1 MNKKIVSISC
11 LIIILIIVF
20 TASSDSG
27 LDESM
32 ISQTIFVDA
41 VYQPENDIVLIKY
54 VDSSEMTKLVTIEIL
69 GMEKTFHKEFLQQ
82 SFVEIVQISSIPQY
96 GWATMPVIFT
106 LDHEEFG
113 KISLKTEIHLSDEM
127 KPRVIYSEI

>member
-1 MNKKIVSISC
+1 MNKKIVGIGC

-27 LDESM
+27 LDESV

-41 VYQPENDIVLIKY
+41 VYEPENDIVRIEF
-54 VDSSEMTKLVTIEIL
+54 VDSSEMTKLVTLEIL
-69 GMEKTFHKEFLQQ
+69 GMEKTFHKELLQQ
-82 SFVEIVQISSIPQY
+82 SFVEIVQISSMPQY

-127 KPRVIYSEI
+127 KPRVIYSKI

>member
-1 MNKKIVSISC
+1 MNKKIAGIGC
-11 LIIILIIVF
+11 LIIILIVIF

-27 LDESM
+27 LDESV

-41 VYQPENDIVLIKY
+41 VYEPENNIVLIKY
-54 VDSSEMTKLVTIEIL
+54 VDSSEMTKLVTLEIL
-69 GMEKTFHKEFLQQ
+69 GMEKTFHKELLQQ
-82 SFVEIVQISSIPQY
+82 SFVEMVQISSMPQY

-127 KPRVIYSEI
+127 KPKVIYSEI

>member
-1 MNKKIVSISC
+1 MNKKIASIGC

-82 SFVEIVQISSIPQY
+82 SFVETVQISSMPQY
-96 GWATMPVIFT
+96 GWATMPVTFT
-106 LDHEEFG
+106 LDHEKFG
-113 KISLKTEIHLSDEM
+113 KIGLKTEIHLSDEM
-127 KPRVIYSEI
+127 KPKVIYSKI

>member
-1 MNKKIVSISC
+1 MNKKIVGIVC
-11 LIIILIIVF
+11 VAIVLLIAF
-20 TASSDSG
+20 TGLSDSG
-27 LDESM
+27 LDESV

-41 VYQPENDIVLIKY
+41 VYEPENNIVRIKY
-54 VDSSEMTKLVTIEIL
+54 VDSSEMTRLVTLEIL
-69 GMEKTFHKEFLQQ
+69 GMEKTFHKELLQQ
-82 SFVEIVQISSIPQY
+82 SFVETVQISSMPQY

>member
-1 MNKKIVSISC
+1 MNKKIASIGC

-127 KPRVIYSEI
+127 KPKVIYSEI

>member
-1 MNKKIVSISC
+1 MNKKIVGIVC
-11 LIIILIIVF
+11 VAIVLLIAF
-20 TASSDSG
+20 TGLSDSG
-27 LDESM
+27 IDESL

-41 VYQPENDIVLIKY
+41 VYEPENNIVMIKY
-54 VDSSEMTKLVTIEIL
+54 VDSSEMTRLVTLEIL

-82 SFVEIVQISSIPQY
+82 SFVETVQISSMPQY

-106 LDHEEFG
+106 LDHEKFG

-127 KPRVIYSEI
+127 KPRVIYS

>member
-1 MNKKIVSISC
+1 MNKKIVGIGC

-41 VYQPENDIVLIKY
+41 VYEPENNIVLIKY
-54 VDSSEMTKLVTIEIL
+54 VDSSEMTQLVTLEIL
-69 GMEKTFHKEFLQQ
+69 GMEKTLHKVFLQQ
-82 SFVEIVQISSIPQY
+82 SFVETVQISSMPQY

>member
-1 MNKKIVSISC
+1 MNKKIVGIVC
-11 LIIILIIVF
+11 VVIVLLIAF
-20 TASSDSG
+20 TGLSDSG
-27 LDESM
+27 IDESL

-41 VYQPENDIVLIKY
+41 VYEPENNIVRIKY
-54 VDSSEMTKLVTIEIL
+54 VDSSEMTRLVTLEIL
-69 GMEKTFHKEFLQQ
+69 GMEKTFHKELLQQ
-82 SFVEIVQISSIPQY
+82 SFVETVQISSMPQY
-96 GWATMPVIFT
+96 GWATMPVVFT

>member
-1 MNKKIVSISC
+1 MNKKIIGIAC

-27 LDESM
+27 LDESV

-41 VYQPENDIVLIKY
+41 VYEPENNIVLIKY
-54 VDSSEMTKLVTIEIL
+54 VDNSEMTKLVTLEIL

-82 SFVEIVQISSIPQY
+82 SFVETVQISSIPQY

-127 KPRVIYSEI
+127 KPRVIYSKI

>member
-1 MNKKIVSISC
+1 MNKKIVGIVC
-11 LIIILIIVF
+11 VAIVLLIAF
-20 TASSDSG
+20 TGLSDSG
-27 LDESM
+27 IDESL

-41 VYQPENDIVLIKY
+41 VYEPENNIVMIKY
-54 VDSSEMTKLVTIEIL
+54 VDSSEMTRLVTLEIL
-69 GMEKTFHKEFLQQ
+69 GMEKTFHKELLQQ
-82 SFVEIVQISSIPQY
+82 SFVETVQISSMPQY

-127 KPRVIYSEI
+127 KPRVIYSKI

>member
-1 MNKKIVSISC
+1 MNKKIVGIVC
-11 LIIILIIVF
+11 VVIVLLIAF
-20 TASSDSG
+20 TGLSDSG
-27 LDESM
+27 IDESL

-41 VYQPENDIVLIKY
+41 VYEPENNIVRIKY
-54 VDSSEMTKLVTIEIL
+54 VDSSEMTRLVTLEIL
-69 GMEKTFHKEFLQQ
+69 GMEKTFHKELLQQ
-82 SFVEIVQISSIPQY
+82 SFVETVQISSIPQY

-127 KPRVIYSEI
+127 KPRVIYSKI

>member
-1 MNKKIVSISC
+1 MNKKITGIGC
-11 LIIILIIVF
+11 LIIILIVVF
-20 TASSDSG
+20 TASLDSG
-27 LDESM
+27 LDESV

-41 VYQPENDIVLIKY
+41 VYEPENNIVLIKY
-54 VDSSEMTKLVTIEIL
+54 VDSSEMTQLVTLEIL

>member
-1 MNKKIVSISC
+1 MNKKIIGIAC

-27 LDESM
+27 LDESV

-41 VYQPENDIVLIKY
+41 VYEPENNIVLIKY
-54 VDSSEMTKLVTIEIL
+54 ADSSEMTQLVTLEIL
-69 GMEKTFHKEFLQQ
+69 GMEKTFHKEFLRQ
-82 SFVEIVQISSIPQY
+82 SFVETVQISSMPQY

-113 KISLKTEIHLSDEM
+113 KISLKTEIHLSGEM
-127 KPRVIYSEI
+127 KPRVIYSKL

>member
-1 MNKKIVSISC
+1 MNKKIVGISC

-20 TASSDSG
+20 AASSDSG
-27 LDESM
+27 LDESV

-41 VYQPENDIVLIKY
+41 VYEPENNIVRIEF
-54 VDSSEMTKLVTIEIL
+54 VDSSEMTKLVTLEIL
-69 GMEKTFHKEFLQQ
+69 GMEKTFHKELLQQ
-82 SFVEIVQISSIPQY
+82 SFVEIVQISSMPQY

-127 KPRVIYSEI
+127 KPRVIYSKI

>member
-1 MNKKIVSISC
+1 MNKKIVGIVC
-11 LIIILIIVF
+11 LVIGLFVVF
-20 TASSDSG
+20 TIISDSD

-41 VYQPENDIVLIKY
+41 VYEPQNNIVRIKY
-54 VDSSEMTKLVTIEIL
+54 VDSSEMTNLITLEIL

-82 SFVEIVQISSIPQY
+82 SFVETVQISSIPQY

>member
-1 MNKKIVSISC
+1 MNKKIVGIGC

-27 LDESM
+27 LDESV

-41 VYQPENDIVLIKY
+41 VYEPENNIVLIKY
-54 VDSSEMTKLVTIEIL
+54 VDSSEMTQLVTLEIL

-82 SFVEIVQISSIPQY
+82 SFVEMVQISSTPQY

-113 KISLKTEIHLSDEM
+113 KISLKTEIHLSDKM
-127 KPRVIYSEI
+127 KPRVIYSKI

>member
-1 MNKKIVSISC
+1 MNKKIVGIVC
-11 LIIILIIVF
+11 VVIVLLIAF
-20 TASSDSG
+20 TGLSDSG
-27 LDESM
+27 IDESL

-41 VYQPENDIVLIKY
+41 VYEPENNIVRIKY
-54 VDSSEMTKLVTIEIL
+54 VDSSEMTRLVTLEIL
-69 GMEKTFHKEFLQQ
+69 GMEKTFHKELLQQ
-82 SFVEIVQISSIPQY
+82 SFVETVQISSMPQY

-127 KPRVIYSEI
+127 KPRVIYSKI

>member
-1 MNKKIVSISC
+1 MNKKIASIGC

-41 VYQPENDIVLIKY
+41 VYEPENDIVLIKY

>member
-1 MNKKIVSISC
+1 MNKKIVGIGC

-106 LDHEEFG
+106 LDHEKFG

>member
-1 MNKKIVSISC
+1 MNKKIVGIVC
-11 LIIILIIVF
+11 VAIVLLIAF
-20 TASSDSG
+20 TGLSDSG
-27 LDESM
+27 IDESL

-41 VYQPENDIVLIKY
+41 VYEPENNIVRIKY
-54 VDSSEMTKLVTIEIL
+54 VDSSEMTRLVTLEIL
-69 GMEKTFHKEFLQQ
+69 GMEKTFHKELLQQ
-82 SFVEIVQISSIPQY
+82 SFVETVQISSIPQY

-127 KPRVIYSEI
+127 KPRVIYSKI

>member
-1 MNKKIVSISC
+1 MNKKIVGIGC

-27 LDESM
+27 LDESV

-41 VYQPENDIVLIKY
+41 VYEPENDIVRIEFA
-54 VDSSEMTKLVTIEIL
+54 DSSEMTKLVTLEIL

-82 SFVEIVQISSIPQY
+82 SFVEMVQISSTPQY

>member
-1 MNKKIVSISC
+1 MNKKIIGIGC

-20 TASSDSG
+20 IASSDSG
-27 LDESM
+27 LDESV

-41 VYQPENDIVLIKY
+41 VHEPENNIVLIKF
-54 VDSSEMTKLVTIEIL
+54 VDSSEMTKLVTLEIL

-82 SFVEIVQISSIPQY
+82 SFVEVIQISSIPQY

-106 LDHEEFG
+106 LDHEKFG

-127 KPRVIYSEI
+127 KPRVIYSKI

>member
-1 MNKKIVSISC
+1 MNKKIVGIGC

-27 LDESM
+27 LDESV

-41 VYQPENDIVLIKY
+41 VYEPENNIILIKY
-54 VDSSEMTKLVTIEIL
+54 VDSSEMTQLVTLEIL

-82 SFVEIVQISSIPQY
+82 SFVEMVQISSTPQY

-127 KPRVIYSEI
+127 KPRVIYSKI

>member
-1 MNKKIVSISC
+1 MNKKIAGIGC
-11 LIIILIIVF
+11 LIIILIVVF
-20 TASSDSG
+20 TASLDSG
-27 LDESM
+27 LDESV

-41 VYQPENDIVLIKY
+41 VYEPENNVVRIKY
-54 VDSSEMTKLVTIEIL
+54 IDSSEMTNLITLEIL
-69 GMEKTFHKEFLQQ
+69 GMEKTFHKEFSQQ
-82 SFVEIVQISSIPQY
+82 SFVEVVQISSIPQY

-113 KISLKTEIHLSDEM
+113 KISLKTEIHLNDEM